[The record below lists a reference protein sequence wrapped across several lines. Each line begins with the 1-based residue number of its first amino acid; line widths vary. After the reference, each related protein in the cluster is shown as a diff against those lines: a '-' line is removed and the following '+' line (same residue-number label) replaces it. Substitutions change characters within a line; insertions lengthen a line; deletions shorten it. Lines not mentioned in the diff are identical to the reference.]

1 MQENDTANGQ
11 IQNSKVED
19 NGAKLIFENPTLC
32 AQLLRDYSGIE
43 LLKSVRAEDITDVT
57 EHYIPMFTE
66 ERNADVVKKVR
77 VNDGEEIFIA
87 LIEHKSSVDY
97 NVSMQILRYMVYI
110 WDDYERREEKRVP
123 DISKLKGFK
132 YPPVFPIVY
141 YNGESSWTADKTL
154 KSRVALSDIFRP
166 YIPEYEYHLVNTA
179 DHGNEELIK
188 KNDGLSLL
196 MILNKIRNT
205 DEFSSLNLP
214 KDYLDNLSANAPQ
227 DVLDVL
233 ARVVA
238 VLLRKHHVSEDEV
251 QDFVSQ
257 IKERHMSDLFANFKA
272 TVNVQEERRIG
283 REQGLGIGEEIKLIK
298 LVCGKIG
305 LGQSIEQIATDL
317 LEDEEHI
324 KRISQIASKHAPD
337 YNADKIY
344 EELYNFDQKQK
355 SECVKA

>member
-32 AQLLRDYSGIE
+32 AQLLRDYSGID
-43 LLKSVRAEDITDVT
+43 LLKSVQAEDITDVT
-57 EHYIPMFTE
+57 ERYIPMFTE
-66 ERNADVVKKVR
+66 ERNADVVKRVR
-77 VNDGEEIFIA
+77 VKDGEEIFIA

-166 YIPEYEYHLVNTA
+166 YIPDYEY
-179 DHGNEELIK
+179 
-188 KNDGLSLL
+188 LSLL

-205 DEFSSLNLP
+205 DGFSSLNLP

-298 LVCGKIG
+298 QVCGKIG

-355 SECVKA
+355 SEFVKNQ